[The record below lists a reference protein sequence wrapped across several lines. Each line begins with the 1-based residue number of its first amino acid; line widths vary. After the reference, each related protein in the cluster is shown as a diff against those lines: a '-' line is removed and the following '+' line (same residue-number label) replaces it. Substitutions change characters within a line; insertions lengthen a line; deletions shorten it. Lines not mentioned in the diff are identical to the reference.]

1 MTDLSVRRAMILF
14 VCRRRLSSC
23 SMSDCDSSWLIG
35 AIVVRSFDA
44 MGENHNQSRFDHYLF
59 GHVTVVT
66 AQYQHSLL
74 SCNNTNDR
82 QYLCLFVICDIWTMR
97 WTTLTWNPSTHVA
110 IVDASI
116 ILACL
121 QWAKTARPSPFVA
134 IFHEII
140 KYMRWATGFWQCT
153 FDHHLQNE
161 MHNIINEAIWYQNRV
176 KRWSCLMF
184 YLQRIIRC
192 WDHATP
198 SGDAGPCQR
207 IAPSH
212 HLVTFHLVSY
222 RPHSRIRYT
231 HRTHKIFEQLKF
243 TFQFIDG
250 EILIGN
256 FVLQIVDF
264 LLLRMY
270 DRSQFADTIVI
281 LHGNGNKSK
290 WSSKLWLI
298 DWKAT
303 KFGYMIVKFTL
314 NSSLGM
320 IDPQPFSHGNGRF
333 GLCSHSSRWLLSASS
348 FSICVQPYIALSHEM
363 LSLNQQIQSSI
374 ICIDTQNR

>member
-23 SMSDCDSSWLIG
+23 RMSDCDSSWLIG

-82 QYLCLFVICDIWTMR
+82 QYFCLFVICDIWTMR

-176 KRWSCLMF
+176 ERMILLDVLPAAHHPVLRSCHPIGWRGPVPT
-184 YLQRIIRC
+184 YCSIAPPR
-192 WDHATP
+192 HVP
-198 SGDAGPCQR
+198 SG
-207 IAPSH
+207 
-212 HLVTFHLVSY
+212 
-222 RPHSRIRYT
+222 
-231 HRTHKIFEQLKF
+231 QL
-243 TFQFIDG
+243 
-250 EILIGN
+250 
-256 FVLQIVDF
+256 
-264 LLLRMY
+264 
-270 DRSQFADTIVI
+270 SPA
-281 LHGNGNKSK
+281 
-290 WSSKLWLI
+290 
-298 DWKAT
+298 
-303 KFGYMIVKFTL
+303 
-314 NSSLGM
+314 
-320 IDPQPFSHGNGRF
+320 
-333 GLCSHSSRWLLSASS
+333 
-348 FSICVQPYIALSHEM
+348 
-363 LSLNQQIQSSI
+363 
-374 ICIDTQNR
+374 